1 MTEGQWEA
9 SLLNGGDAVA
19 AVANAAAGAG
29 GGKKKGG
36 ILGMLRGM
44 MDFGAKWREKRGLA
58 PWKAAQIGEAAVF
71 NRPKPV
77 VEPWEVR
84 RLQALDRGLQKFADP
99 AGSVEEVRRRRARGL
114 TRTEER
120 FRMRQQRERL
130 EDQVKARRLRADRLK
145 EKELQINADKNKTLT
160 DILAEVKQIAGSK
173 FIAFA
178 E

>member
-1 MTEGQWEA
+1 
-9 SLLNGGDAVA
+9 
-19 AVANAAAGAG
+19 
-29 GGKKKGG
+29 
-36 ILGMLRGM
+36 M
-44 MDFGAKWREKRGLA
+44 MDFGAKWRKDRGLA

-77 VEPWEVR
+77 VEPWEIR

-99 AGSVEEVRRRRARGL
+99 AGSAEEVRRRRALGL

-130 EDQVKARRLRADRLK
+130 EDQVKTRRRRADRLK
-145 EKELQINADKNKTLT
+145 EKELKINADQNKTLT
-160 DILAEVKQIAGSK
+160 DILATVKQIAASK